1 MSNFKIATKDDVKN
15 AGFVF
20 VKDVNTQEVKKIAT
34 SADFQVGLSNLPK
47 DLTVTGKAT
56 FTQGLSGSL
65 TRLTD
70 GTSYLVAGNNV
81 TITSASNGQITIT
94 GATLA
99 PVDATYVV
107 FSSNSTL
114 TSERIIT
121 AGSGITITDGGA
133 GGNLT
138 IAATGGGSGDV
149 VGPASATDNAVVR
162 FDLTTGKLIQNSV
175 VTIADTTGNI
185 TTPGDIAI
193 NGGDLTTTAATMNLV
208 NDATTI
214 NLGSTA
220 ITRAINI
227 GTNATNV
234 QTINIGTGAAANI
247 ISVGSATGA
256 ASLTLQ
262 SGTGGINVGTSNVAR
277 TINIGSD
284 PAGTATTQQTINIG
298 AKNTA
303 LGGFNAVNIADEDSH
318 SGHVVNIIS
327 SNGTQTTGTSAI
339 QIGTVVA
346 DCTVT
351 IGSTTDYSITT
362 LNGGTGGVN
371 INSTHATLADAII
384 GNATVGAHPDSAYTS
399 FAIFGH
405 SSYDYDAA
413 PGSYALLAVGSTGTK
428 NTWLNAPS
436 GAQIRFANNDVSI
449 GYMDDN
455 EVSLTGKASTAT
467 TLTLGNTAGASS
479 ATIDAGTGNINIGT
493 SNSVRTINVGTGAA
507 VQTINLGTSATA
519 NIISVGSNA
528 AQSIGIN
535 GGSVLN
541 LLTNAGTT
549 TIDSGGVSS
558 TGIINIGIFGYA
570 QTISI
575 GNTTGA
581 TSLLLQAGT
590 GNIALSGGNS
600 TTYTIG
606 TSSTTGTITVGQSTD
621 TNTINIGNGAT
632 ASTKTQTI
640 NVGNSTASGGI
651 TNINIGAAS
660 NGTNTITIGKFGGGL
675 VNVILGGDDVQIGD
689 SASSDVGFFGTTP
702 QPKTSVTDITNSVTS
717 GGTAN
722 TLSNYTSLTT
732 YSTDAAAIRGNFY
745 QIGLK
750 LNAII
755 DALQSY
761 GLI

>member
-1 MSNFKIATKDDVKN
+1 MSNFKVATKDDVKN

-247 ISVGSATGA
+247 ISIGSATGA

-284 PAGTATTQQTINIG
+284 PAGTATTMQTINIG
-298 AKNTA
+298 AKNTS
-303 LGGFNAVNIADEDSH
+303 GFNMLHLVDEDS
-318 SGHVVNIIS
+318 STGHEIYILS
-327 SNGTQTTGTSAI
+327 DNGTQTGGTSVVE
-339 QIGTVVA
+339 IGTVAAATTIDIGNSTVGA
-346 DCTVT
+346 KVVT
-351 IGSTTDYSITT
+351 I
-362 LNGGTGGVN
+362 GGTGG
-371 INSTHATLADAII
+371 
-384 GNATVGAHPDSAYTS
+384 
-399 FAIFGH
+399 
-405 SSYDYDAA
+405 
-413 PGSYALLAVGSTGTK
+413 
-428 NTWLNAPS
+428 
-436 GAQIRFANNDVSI
+436 
-449 GYMDDN
+449 
-455 EVSLTGKASTAT
+455 
-467 TLTLGNTAGASS
+467 ASS
-479 ATIDAGTGNINIGT
+479 LA
-493 SNSVRTINVGTGAA
+493 
-507 VQTINLGTSATA
+507 
-519 NIISVGSNA
+519 
-528 AQSIGIN
+528 
-535 GGSVLN
+535 
-541 LLTNAGTT
+541 
-549 TIDSGGVSS
+549 
-558 TGIINIGIFGYA
+558 
-570 QTISI
+570 
-575 GNTTGA
+575 
-581 TSLLLQAGT
+581 LQAGT

-606 TSSTTGTITVGQSTD
+606 TSSTTGTITIGLSTG

-689 SASSDVGFFGTTP
+689 SVDSDVGFFGTTP

-722 TLSNYTSLTT
+722 TLSNYTSLTV

>member
-70 GTSYLVAGNNV
+70 DTSYLVAGGNI

-94 GATLA
+94 GA
-99 PVDATYVV
+99 
-107 FSSNSTL
+107 
-114 TSERIIT
+114 
-121 AGSGITITDGGA
+121 
-133 GGNLT
+133 
-138 IAATGGGSGDV
+138 GGSGDV
-149 VGPASATDNAVVR
+149 VGPASATDNAIAR
-162 FDLTTGKLIQNSV
+162 FNLATGKLIQDSA

-185 TTPGDIAI
+185 TTPGDIAV
-193 NGGDLTTTAATMNLV
+193 NGGDITTSSATFNLV

-247 ISVGSATGA
+247 ISIGSATGA

-262 SGTGGINVGTSNVAR
+262 S
-277 TINIGSD
+277 
-284 PAGTATTQQTINIG
+284 
-298 AKNTA
+298 
-303 LGGFNAVNIADEDSH
+303 
-318 SGHVVNIIS
+318 
-327 SNGTQTTGTSAI
+327 
-339 QIGTVVA
+339 
-346 DCTVT
+346 
-351 IGSTTDYSITT
+351 
-362 LNGGTGGVN
+362 
-371 INSTHATLADAII
+371 
-384 GNATVGAHPDSAYTS
+384 
-399 FAIFGH
+399 
-405 SSYDYDAA
+405 
-413 PGSYALLAVGSTGTK
+413 
-428 NTWLNAPS
+428 
-436 GAQIRFANNDVSI
+436 
-449 GYMDDN
+449 
-455 EVSLTGKASTAT
+455 
-467 TLTLGNTAGASS
+467 
-479 ATIDAGTGNINIGT
+479 
-493 SNSVRTINVGTGAA
+493 
-507 VQTINLGTSATA
+507 
-519 NIISVGSNA
+519 
-528 AQSIGIN
+528 
-535 GGSVLN
+535 
-541 LLTNAGTT
+541 
-549 TIDSGGVSS
+549 
-558 TGIINIGIFGYA
+558 
-570 QTISI
+570 
-575 GNTTGA
+575 
-581 TSLLLQAGT
+581 GT

-606 TSSTTGTITVGQSTD
+606 TSSTTGTITIGQSTD

-660 NGTNTITIGKFGGGL
+660 NGTNTITIGKFGGGS

-689 SASSDVGFFGTTP
+689 NALSDVGFFGTTP